1 MTCQKTKS
9 KLGNRRVMARI
20 AGVLQKCCFR
30 FRLRES
36 QSFSNRSREK
46 DQTTFLLCLLSTERD
61 RTHVYRSYLRDD
73 SRGICD
79 RSEVPWYLREPF
91 QRIRIKTTIKETT
104 VSHNASRR

>member
-9 KLGNRRVMARI
+9 KLGNRRVR
-20 AGVLQKCCFR
+20 LELRESFQKCCFR

-46 DQTTFLLCLLSTERD
+46 DQTTSLLCLLSTERD
-61 RTHVYRSYLRDD
+61 VTHVYRSYLRDD
-73 SRGICD
+73 SRGIFD

-104 VSHNASRR
+104 SWS